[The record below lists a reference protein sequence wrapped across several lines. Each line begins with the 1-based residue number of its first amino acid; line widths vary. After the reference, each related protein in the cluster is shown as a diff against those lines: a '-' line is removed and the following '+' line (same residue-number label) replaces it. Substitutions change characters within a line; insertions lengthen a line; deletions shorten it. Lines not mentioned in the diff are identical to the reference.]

1 MIATT
6 FFTTNF
12 VIRAC
17 AVLIFAQGLF
27 VFSASA
33 ATRQHEAHVHGEGKL
48 NIALAGKELHMELES
63 PAANL
68 VGFEHAPGNAE
79 QKEAIH
85 HAEERL
91 QAGETL
97 FVLTKQAKCK
107 LVAAQVEQDMLEE
120 EHEDE
125 EHHNDE
131 EHHDHDEHAH
141 KEHKAEEHHDHD
153 EHAHHDEHEGEGAH
167 SEFHAQYQFACEKP
181 EKLRSIDVKIFS
193 VFPGFEKVDVQL
205 LIPKGQ
211 AAAEL
216 TPKKHRVEL

>member
-6 FFTTNF
+6 FYTTNF

-17 AVLIFAQGLF
+17 AVLIFTQGL
-27 VFSASA
+27 VASSAFA

-63 PAANL
+63 PAANV

-79 QKEAIH
+79 QEKAVH

-107 LVAAQVEQDMLEE
+107 LITAKVEQDMLKE
-120 EHEDE
+120 EHK
-125 EHHNDE
+125 DE
-131 EHHDHDEHAH
+131 EHHDHDEHAR
-141 KEHKAEEHHDHD
+141 HD
-153 EHAHHDEHEGEGAH
+153 ERDEGEGESAH
-167 SEFHAQYQFACEKP
+167 SEFHAHYQFACEEP
-181 EKLRSIDVKIFS
+181 EKLKYIDVKLFS
-193 VFPGFEKVDVQL
+193 TFPGFEKLAVQL
-205 LIPKGQ
+205 LTPKGQ
-211 AAAEL
+211 TAVEL
-216 TPKKHRVEL
+216 TTKKHQVEL